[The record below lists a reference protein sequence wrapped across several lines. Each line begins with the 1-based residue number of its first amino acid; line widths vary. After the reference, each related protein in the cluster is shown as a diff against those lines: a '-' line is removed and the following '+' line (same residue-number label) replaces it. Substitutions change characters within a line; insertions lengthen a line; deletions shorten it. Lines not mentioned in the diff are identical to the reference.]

1 MALLTRNQTNTMN
14 RRQFLKTV
22 PVPPLVALLA
32 ANGLLAISLRA
43 ADNAS
48 TRFIDTPSGQDWLVP
63 WQKNIIAEADS
74 ARYCDHEMGEDL
86 GWLVS
91 PFLNGFYYGLLATG
105 DPQWIAR
112 LVDWAGACI
121 QRAVLEPDGFSGWP
135 KLGTGGL
142 SEETFYT
149 DSLLGEAML
158 LRPVVLLAGH
168 ILKTPA
174 LTAQWGAQAREY
186 LKLGE
191 RTFEKWD
198 TRGCWRTVKI
208 GGVWV
213 VPDFGVDRHTGQ
225 WSAGYAKRHTTGFS
239 HPANK
244 QNAIARWLLA
254 LHDTTGKVI
263 YRERA
268 EAWFRL
274 MKSRLRPAG
283 DGKYYV
289 WNYWDPAGP
298 WDYLPDGK
306 TRHWVGVHP
315 NGGYY
320 AIDVEGI
327 TAASEHGL
335 VFTSED
341 INRLIATNRDY
352 MWNQQL
358 NNAQFQRIDGG
369 RPDPRWAN
377 TPGVLWT
384 SLVPYDNTLRT
395 IFLANHI
402 PTSWGG
408 LVITPWFLSLPHG

>member
-1 MALLTRNQTNTMN
+1 MN
-14 RRQFLKTV
+14 RRQFLKSI
-22 PVPPLVALLA
+22 PAPSLVALLA
-32 ANGLLAISLRA
+32 ANGLLEFSLRA
-43 ADNAS
+43 ADAAGS
-48 TRFIDTPSGQDWLVP
+48 RFIDTPTGQDWLAH
-63 WQKNIIAEADS
+63 WQKNIIAES
-74 ARYCDHEMGEDL
+74 GSSRYCDHEMGEEL

-105 DPQWIAR
+105 NPQWAAR

-121 QRAVLEPDGFSGWP
+121 QRAVPEPDGFSGWP

-142 SEETFYT
+142 SEQEFYT

-158 LRPVVLLAGH
+158 LRPMVLLAGH
-168 ILKTPA
+168 ILQTPV
-174 LTAQWGAQAREY
+174 LTAQWGTRAREY
-186 LKLGE
+186 LKLAE
-191 RTFEKWD
+191 STFEKWAA
-198 TRGCWRTVKI
+198 RGCWRTVKD
-208 GGVWV
+208 GGLWV
-213 VPDFGVDRHTGQ
+213 VPDFGIDLQTGQ
-225 WSAGYAKRHTTGFS
+225 WSTGYAKRHTTGFS

-244 QNAIARWLLA
+244 QNAIARWLFA
-254 LHDTTGKVI
+254 LHDSTGKAI

-274 MKSRLRPAG
+274 MKSRLRPSG

-298 WDYLPDGK
+298 WDYLPDGT

-327 TAASEHGL
+327 TAACEHGL
-335 VFTSED
+335 VFTRQD
-341 INRLIATNRDY
+341 MDRLIATNRDY
-352 MWNQQL
+352 MWNHQL
-358 NNAQFQRIDGG
+358 NNAQFQRLDGG
-369 RPDPRWAN
+369 PPDSRWAN

-384 SLVPYDNTLRT
+384 SLVPYDHTLRS
-395 IFLANHI
+395 IFVASHT

-408 LVITPWFLSLPHG
+408 LVTTPWFLSHPHA